1 MSADLKVDMEKEK
14 ETWEKDMKEQVN
26 KFKDK
31 VNSFDNVVLV
41 GVPPA
46 PSCMKTDKTRTT
58 GEKVNKELN
67 SLTEN
72 TKDRYVPI

>member
-1 MSADLKVDMEKEK
+1 MMSANPKVDMQ
-14 ETWEKDMKEQVN
+14 TWEKDVKEQVN

-46 PSCMKTDKTRTT
+46 PSCMKTDKTRTMR
-58 GEKVNKELN
+58 EKVN
-67 SLTEN
+67 
-72 TKDRYVPI
+72 